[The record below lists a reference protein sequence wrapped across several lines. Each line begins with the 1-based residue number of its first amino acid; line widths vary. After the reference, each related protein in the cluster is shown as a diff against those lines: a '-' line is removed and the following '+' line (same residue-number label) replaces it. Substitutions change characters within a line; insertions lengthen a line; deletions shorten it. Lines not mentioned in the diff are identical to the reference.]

1 MVEILI
7 IILIALI
14 LSNGLAARFRLVGP
28 IVLIVVGSLVSFIP
42 HLPRVEVESEIIL
55 SVFLPLLLYW
65 EALNISLRGI
75 KRALRGIV
83 ISGTLMVVFVAVSVG
98 LVGQW
103 IGFTLGTALL
113 IGAAVGPTDA
123 TAVSALGRGIS
134 RAQMVVL
141 RAESLIN
148 DGTALVVFAL
158 ALEYAGEH
166 QQITASHAIV
176 TFLISFV
183 GGAAIGFVG
192 GWIIARVGA
201 PIQNAMLGNLF
212 RILTPLLIFFLAEL
226 IEASGV
232 LAVVVCGLYMA
243 QVGPRFQ
250 STGSRYLAR
259 PFWGIT
265 TYILNSFL
273 FFYVGYLLPT
283 IARGLNSDT
292 LTHAVWGTVVLYFT
306 MLLARMAFMEIT
318 IRGIRLLD
326 RRPQQ
331 KKRRT
336 TFRSR
341 LVSDLAGFRGG
352 ISLAVALSIPITL
365 ADGEAFPFRDVIIF
379 VTSGIV
385 ILSLVVQ
392 GALLPLAVQALERAP
407 APNYA
412 EDPEAE
418 DREVRAAMIDSMRD
432 VYKDFDQIV
441 VRHNVSPAAAEK
453 VKAGWEKQRDR
464 WLKMDPDN
472 REEKVS
478 QAKEEMKELQ
488 LALIRER
495 RQHMI
500 RYRDE
505 GKIDDEALIRL
516 LDITDM
522 DEIRLTGPVEME

>member
-42 HLPRVEVESEIIL
+42 HLPRVEVGSEIIL
-55 SVFLPLLLYW
+55 SVFLPILLYW
-65 EALNISLRGI
+65 EALNISQRGI
-75 KRALRGIV
+75 RRAFRGII

-123 TAVSALGRGIS
+123 TAVAALGRGIS
-134 RAQMVVL
+134 RGQMVVL

-166 QQITASHAIV
+166 QHITASHALI
-176 TFLISFV
+176 TFLISF
-183 GGAAIGFVG
+183 GGGVAIGFLG
-192 GWIIARVGA
+192 GWVIARVGA
-201 PIQNAMLGNLF
+201 PIQNAMIGNLF

-226 IEASGV
+226 VEASGV

-250 STGSRYLAR
+250 STGSRFLSR

-273 FFYVGYLLPT
+273 FFYVGYLLPS
-283 IARGLNSDT
+283 IARGLSSDS

-318 IRGIRLLD
+318 IRSIRLLD

-365 ADGEAFPFRDVIIF
+365 ADGAAFPFRDVIIF

-412 EDPEAE
+412 EDPETE

-432 VYKDFDQIV
+432 VYKDFDDIV
-441 VRHNVSPAAAEK
+441 VRHNISPAAAEK
-453 VKAGWEKQRDR
+453 VRAGWEKQRQH
-464 WLKMDPDN
+464 WLKMNPEHRD
-472 REEKVS
+472 EEFTR
-478 QAKEEMKELQ
+478 AKEEMKELQ
-488 LALIRER
+488 LALVRER
-495 RQHMI
+495 RKHMI

-505 GKIDDEALIRL
+505 GKIDDEALVRL
-516 LDITDM
+516 LDITDI